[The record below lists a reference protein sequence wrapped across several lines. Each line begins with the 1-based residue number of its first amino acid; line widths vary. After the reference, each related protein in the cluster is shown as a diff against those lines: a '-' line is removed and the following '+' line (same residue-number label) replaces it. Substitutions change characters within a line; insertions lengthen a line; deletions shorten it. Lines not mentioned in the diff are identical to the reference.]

1 MHTKTKS
8 KVLLGHTNDPREML
22 DSAVRLLKEAK
33 LGPLRLIGVRMADF
47 EKEREIESGQ
57 LRISDLLSS
66 EQDKHLDDA
75 SGIVDERKRMEH
87 EDWLLAQQIHQEEY
101 AVLRLPEKKKL
112 NSGKG
117 NVRMNTIESLFN
129 AARNN

>member
-57 LRISDLLSS
+57 LRISDLLSRCS
-66 EQDKHLDDA
+66 HLFLFSFFPFFLFSFSPA
-75 SGIVDERKRMEH
+75 PARALSSFFPLFF
-87 EDWLLAQQIHQEEY
+87 LLLMHVMAQ
-101 AVLRLPEKKKL
+101 
-112 NSGKG
+112 
-117 NVRMNTIESLFN
+117 
-129 AARNN
+129 

>member
-57 LRISDLLSS
+57 LRISDLLS
-66 EQDKHLDDA
+66 KHLDDA

-117 NVRMNTIESLFN
+117 SVRRMNTIESLFN